1 MPRKKDR
8 ENVVYYHPEKSRVQ
22 GVCEVTS
29 TFSRMT
35 PREQESVLESHFLM
49 SKLPHERNRYPP
61 TLPL

>member
-35 PREQESVLESHFLM
+35 PREQRKCARIAFFNEQIA
-49 SKLPHERNRYPP
+49 P
-61 TLPL
+61 